1 MSENEGAPSKLASRR
16 AHMANERTFLAWV
29 RTAIGI
35 MAFGFVVEKF
45 AFFVRHFQDYIGSK
59 QYIPSLGFSQLAGIS
74 LVAFGMLIT
83 ALAFIRYRTIEKEL
97 DQGTYK
103 PNMFLTTALTFFVIG
118 LFHCITSSQDDL
130 FP

>member
-1 MSENEGAPSKLASRR
+1 MPENTEVPAKLASRR

-45 AFFVRHFQDYIGSK
+45 AFFIRHFQDYFGSG
-59 QYIPSLGFSQLAGIS
+59 QAIPSQGFSQPAGIS

-83 ALAFIRYRTIEKEL
+83 AFAFFRYRTMEKEL
-97 DQGTYK
+97 DEGTYK
-103 PNMFLTTALTFFVIG
+103 PNILLTTTLTFFVIAVG
-118 LFHCITSSQDDL
+118 ILLIVYLMRSV
-130 FP
+130 